1 MTVANGKMPLL
12 LMQNAVP
19 LLVHSDIIPKRHFT
33 TCVSL
38 INLESCVLQDKIR
51 ACVFFLP
58 LVPTSHYSIENRSGG
73 INAQS

>member
-19 LLVHSDIIPKRHFT
+19 LMVDSDIIPNRHFT

-38 INLESCVLQDKIR
+38 INLESWVLQDRIR

-58 LVPTSHYSIENRSGG
+58 LVPTFHYSIEKRSGG
-73 INAQS
+73 INDQS